1 MVNENEINETHWNPL
16 TQKQENTFGF
26 TKKEAIVDF
35 AKKIIQKHAPEELRN
50 YPVESK
56 LSIKA
61 GLWAGITHTNA
72 EPQYG
77 FPQLKKNKITLTI
90 HKKLLHPEMPL
101 ILKKIVMVHELTH
114 LFSQR
119 SHVFYDPENNSFKMD
134 PNKRLKKGFDSDQ
147 KIEKATEGHTQ
158 EFAEQYHQLLKDVM
172 GIDVNKFPQFKYI
185 AGKTK
190 KEYKEISTSKDFINV
205 WHRNNFIQFYGQK
218 KNSLG
223 FSQKNFNDYI
233 QQRLNF
239 YEEIRK
245 ALSGIKIDLKNQ
257 NMENK
262 IKEKISS
269 QRMLI
274 ETLKKHQQKNKNF
287 NWDRQEAIDKIE
299 NDVKKW
305 EKLYSQKRREREIL
319 EAEENK
325 RIAIEQKK
333 EEERVE
339 KWNEELK
346 KKHELWKTN
355 PPDKNDDDYREYEI
369 WKKGNERDQK
379 IKLTHNQLN
388 QDIKKY
394 MELKNSNQKISQDLK
409 KRIGENL
416 WKFHDLTDE
425 LFDHWNLPDLR
436 RDPDLKD
443 TIEEY
448 ESINERELEDYE
460 DEEDYEDY

>member
-16 TQKQENTFGF
+16 TKKQENTFGF

-56 LSIKA
+56 LSSIKSKN
-61 GLWAGITHTNA
+61 WASIKHTNA

-77 FPQLKKNKITLTI
+77 FPQLKNNKITLNI
-90 HKKLLHPEMPL
+90 HKNLLHPEIPL
-101 ILKKIVMVHELTH
+101 ILKKNVLVHELTH

-119 SHVFYDPENNSFKMD
+119 SHLFYDPENNSWKMD
-134 PNKRLKKGFDSDQ
+134 PNRKLKKGFDSDK

-190 KEYKEISTSKDFINV
+190 KEYKEISASKDFINV
-205 WHRNNFIQFYGQK
+205 WKRNNFIQVYG
-218 KNSLG
+218 NGWLG
-223 FSQKNFNDYI
+223 MSQKNFNDYI
-233 QQRLNF
+233 QKKLNF

-245 ALSGIKIDLKNQ
+245 WLSGIKINLKDQ
-257 NMENK
+257 SIENK
-262 IKEKISS
+262 IQEKISN
-269 QRMLI
+269 QKMLI
-274 ETLKKHQQKNKNF
+274 EGLKKHQQENKNF
-287 NWDRQEAIDKIE
+287 NWDRQNAIDKIE
-299 NDVKKW
+299 NNVKKW
-305 EKLYSQKRREREIL
+305 EELYSQKRREREIL
-319 EAEENK
+319 EEEENK
-325 RIAIEQKK
+325 RIEIEQKK
-333 EEERVE
+333 EEERAK
-339 KWNEELK
+339 KWNDELK

-369 WKKGNERDQK
+369 WKEGYDRDQK

-394 MELKNSNQKISQDLK
+394 MELKNNNQEISKDLK
-409 KRIGENL
+409 KRIKENL

-448 ESINERELEDYE
+448 ESINEREWEDYE
-460 DEEDYEDY
+460 DDEDYEDY